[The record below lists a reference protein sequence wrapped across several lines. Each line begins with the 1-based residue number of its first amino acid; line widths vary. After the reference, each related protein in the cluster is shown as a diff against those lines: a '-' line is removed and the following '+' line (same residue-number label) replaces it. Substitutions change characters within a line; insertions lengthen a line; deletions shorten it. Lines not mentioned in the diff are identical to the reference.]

1 MSRRN
6 EKYELKISS
15 HLCIHINLMIDNL
28 LRRMRGLFNVHL
40 TAYQNCFVWQDC
52 ETVYGEANKE
62 DRKAK
67 FFNRPF
73 KYLT

>member
-6 EKYELKISS
+6 EKYELK
-15 HLCIHINLMIDNL
+15 LARTYANINLMIDNL
-28 LRRMRGLFNVHL
+28 LRPMRGLFNVHL

-52 ETVYGEANKE
+52 ETVYGEANKG

-67 FFNRPF
+67 FFKRPF